1 MTAILLKSDSFL
13 GGDIS
18 REVLR
23 NRVKET
29 GGIPVNETKD
39 ALDPESVTPMEEA
52 QSSFAIPS
60 EERQNIG
67 LSNGDEQKI
76 PLNLQSLL
84 ESYLSTETLDGQNQY
99 RCDNCA
105 SLQDAEQRHYFT
117 STPKYLILTL
127 KRFTYDIKTHTRGK
141 ILQNVHF
148 PLDLVIPVQTEV
160 VQEDELSAYPNT
172 DSMDFEESMNQ
183 IDTDIKM
190 DCEGFAVGLD
200 INTKPV
206 LKVVGENSKHYSLIA
221 VIIHSGVSSESGHY
235 YCYCRKKPDVIRQ
248 PEQHDSDCARTDADK
263 SVQHESIFELPNED
277 KIRSRTLDSCSEAV
291 AETIKEL
298 SRKFDESTSKKK
310 INGKCSSE
318 KTPTGTSHVSKTLP
332 IDPSRDI
339 TKAGQRTLNSSEE
352 CNESG
357 IDSKEF
363 VQKQQKHVPCS
374 DWYLFNDSIVASV
387 KETDLEMIQKD
398 HPRDTPYVFV
408 YEESTADLNC
418 PFLSDDEIRP
428 EISFEVEAD
437 NRQYRKVIS

>member
-1 MTAILLKSDSFL
+1 MP
-13 GGDIS
+13 G
-18 REVLR
+18 
-23 NRVKET
+23 
-29 GGIPVNETKD
+29 NETKD

-60 EERQNIG
+60 EERQNIA

-148 PLDLVIPVQTEV
+148 PLDLMIPVQTEEA
-160 VQEDELSAYPNT
+160 QEDESSAYPNM

-206 LKVVGENSKHYSLIA
+206 LKVVGENNKHYSLIA

-235 YCYCRKKPDVIRQ
+235 YCYCRKKPDLIRQ
-248 PEQHDSDCARTDADK
+248 SEHHDSKCVRTDGDK
-263 SVQHESIFELPNED
+263 SVQHESNFGLPNED
-277 KIRSRTLDSCSEAV
+277 QISNQTHNSFSDNV

-298 SRKFDESTSKKK
+298 SRKFDESTSKKR
-310 INGKCSSE
+310 ISGKCSSG
-318 KTPTGTSHVSKTLP
+318 KVLTSASHVSKTTH
-332 IDPSRDI
+332 IDPSRKI
-339 TKAGQRTLNSSEE
+339 AKAVDSTLTSSEE
-352 CNESG
+352 CDING
-357 IDSKEF
+357 TDSKESL
-363 VQKQQKHVPCS
+363 QKQQKHMPCS
-374 DWYLFNDSIVASV
+374 DWYLFNDSIVTSV
-387 KETDLEMIQKD
+387 KETDLEKIQKD
-398 HPRDTPYVFV
+398 HPRDTPYVFI
-408 YEESTADLNC
+408 YEESDADQNC

-437 NRQYRKVIS
+437 NRQYREVIY